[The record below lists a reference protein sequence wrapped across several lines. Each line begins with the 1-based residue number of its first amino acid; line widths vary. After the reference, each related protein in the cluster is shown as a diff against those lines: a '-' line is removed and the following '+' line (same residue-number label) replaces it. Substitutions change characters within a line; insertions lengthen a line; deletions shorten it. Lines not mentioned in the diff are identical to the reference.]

1 MTKKQEIRE
10 WTEYSRLHLSD
21 IIPHDTPNYEE
32 VLFEESK
39 KMAEALY
46 EYQHNPKGF
55 ENVES
60 QNNILDLDLLFKK
73 KYYGN

>member
-1 MTKKQEIRE
+1 MTKENEIKE
-10 WTEYSRLHLSD
+10 WTEYCRLHLSD
-21 IIPHDTPNYEE
+21 MIPHDTPNYEE
-32 VLFEESK
+32 VLLEESK

-60 QNNILDLDLLFKK
+60 QNNILDLDLPF
-73 KYYGN
+73 